1 MQLTSLRRILS
12 FALALTMSLTASA
25 ANAYQFSHPDLPIK
39 ITQERIGEAMRFGPF
54 TVTTFGYFR
63 PELSGNVGFDHTD
76 VNYHGELVLRFESD
90 MGNGD
95 DDPKT
100 KSGDMMIFRGAC
112 KDDDAVSLVF
122 SESFM
127 GSANGSTPDTLF
139 FISEDSSSQTAFVT
153 EHHLGYLSKLDCLE
167 SANEDLARSKAAKI
181 KEDELF
187 ELFTQGMP
195 ATAAQIKP
203 EHFAPKALPTP
214 DAFINV
220 ISLLEPFNRYY
231 GEPEFCSI
239 SNDDNYHA
247 LNCFRAETG
256 ISQVF
261 DSVHF
266 SVHRFKIVRASNSR
280 GFDVVYDKTNNRA
293 FTLYHIPS
301 GSHRVFLYVP
311 EYLSSTATSLT
322 AKFCEKCSGFGE
334 YGTYRVGLEK
344 GSIERL
350 DD

>member
-1 MQLTSLRRILS
+1 MQFTSLRRLLS
-12 FALALTMSLTASA
+12 LALALTMSLTASTA
-25 ANAYQFSHPDLPIK
+25 IAYQFLHPDLPIK
-39 ITQERIGEAMRFGPF
+39 ITQERIGEAMQFGPF
-54 TVTTFGYFR
+54 TVSTFGYFM
-63 PELSGNVGFDHTD
+63 PEPSGNIRFYHTD
-76 VNYHGELVLRFESD
+76 VNYYGELVLRFESD
-90 MGNGD
+90 IGNGD

-100 KSGDMMIFRGAC
+100 KSGDMIIFRGAC
-112 KDDDAVSLVF
+112 KDGDAISLVF

-139 FISEDSSSQTAFVT
+139 FISEDPNSQTAFVT
-153 EHHLGYLSKLDCLE
+153 EHHLGYLSKFDCLE

-187 ELFTQGMP
+187 EFFTQGIP
-195 ATAAQIKP
+195 ATAEQIKP
-203 EHFAPKALPTP
+203 EHFAPKALPTS

-220 ISLLEPFNRYY
+220 IGLLEPFNRYY
-231 GEPEFCSI
+231 GEPEFCST
-239 SNDDNYHA
+239 NNEDNYHA

-261 DSVHF
+261 DSEHF
-266 SVHRFKIVRASNSR
+266 SVHRFKIVRASNNR
-280 GFDVVYDKTNNRA
+280 GFDVVYDKTNDRA

-301 GSHRVFLYVP
+301 GSHRVFLYEP
-311 EYLSSTATSLT
+311 EYLSSTAASLT
-322 AKFCEKCSGFGE
+322 AKFCDKCSGVGE

-344 GSIERL
+344 GNIERL